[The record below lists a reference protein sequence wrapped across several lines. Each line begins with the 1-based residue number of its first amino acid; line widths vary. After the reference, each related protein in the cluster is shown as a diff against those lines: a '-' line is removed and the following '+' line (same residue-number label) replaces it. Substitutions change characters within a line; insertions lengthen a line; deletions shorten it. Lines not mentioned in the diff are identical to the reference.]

1 MQIKDLNNK
10 EIYAL
15 RNEICLNSLFVRD
28 YENSFGIDAKEVCD
42 FFNGYVDYLYEIN
55 ELETDYFVEVIDMYD
70 NYNNLVNYFMLI
82 K

>member
-1 MQIKDLNNK
+1 MQIKDLTNK

-15 RNEICLNSLFVRD
+15 RKEICLNSLFVRD

-55 ELETDYFVEVIDMYD
+55 ELDTDYFVEVIDMYD